1 MVVMVDTDGIRQT
14 MDDTRGLAYARKRA
28 FKEES
33 EKY

>member
-1 MVVMVDTDGIRQT
+1 MTNGSYGGHRWHT
-14 MDDTRGLAYARKRA
+14 TDDTRGLAYARKRA